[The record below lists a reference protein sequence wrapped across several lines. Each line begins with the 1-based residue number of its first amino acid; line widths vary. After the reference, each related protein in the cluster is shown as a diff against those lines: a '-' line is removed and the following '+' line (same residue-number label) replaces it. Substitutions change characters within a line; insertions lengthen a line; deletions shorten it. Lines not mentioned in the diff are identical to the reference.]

1 MTYLAGVAEMMM
13 MAGFAYDDLQ
23 KEPTASGLGAVYLYA
38 ACHDPINGYT
48 MGAVVQAFLNWTT
61 AHPEKWA
68 QPRIFGATAAIR
80 ETWPCSGGNNYG
92 RIPNVAAPKNDN
104 RIPNV
109 VSEPPLDNWIP
120 GARR

>member
-1 MTYLAGVAEMMM
+1 MTYLAGVAEMM

-61 AHPEKWA
+61 ALP
-68 QPRIFGATAAIR
+68 ATYVA
-80 ETWPCSGGNNYG
+80 G
-92 RIPNVAAPKNDN
+92 RAPTDHQE
-104 RIPNV
+104 
-109 VSEPPLDNWIP
+109 SLH
-120 GARR
+120 G